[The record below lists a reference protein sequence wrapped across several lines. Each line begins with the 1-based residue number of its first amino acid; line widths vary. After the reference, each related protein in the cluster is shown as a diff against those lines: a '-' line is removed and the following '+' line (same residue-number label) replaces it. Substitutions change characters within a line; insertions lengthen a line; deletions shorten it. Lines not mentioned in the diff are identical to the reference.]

1 MQESTEVREAVLRF
15 YERVTAGDVDGAAET
30 IADGPD
36 AFVVGTERTGGG
48 RQAWLGSLGAYAG
61 MQLRFEA
68 GPLRAWARGDL
79 GWAYDEPTVSV
90 PDGPG
95 LVTRHTAVL
104 ERGADGAFRFL
115 HQHYSFAIPDDVA
128 IEQADGWRGQ
138 LRRKED
144 GNSS

>member
-15 YERVTAGDVDGAAET
+15 YERITAGDVDGAAAT
-30 IADGPD
+30 IADDPG
-36 AFVVGTERTGGG
+36 AFVVGTERTGSG
-48 RQAWLGSLGAYAG
+48 REAWLGSLTAYAE

-68 GPLRAWARGDL
+68 GPLRAWANGDL

-104 ERGADGAFRFL
+104 ERRADGAFRFL

-128 IEQADGWRGQ
+128 IEQADGWRERLSGQ
-138 LRRKED
+138 A
-144 GNSS
+144 